1 LENSDDLELMRHL
14 DERVTPLTLL
24 SEIVDD
30 KGFNLLHH
38 AVLKAVPGKVGM
50 LLDLFNQG
58 CRGQDKKYTD

>member
-1 LENSDDLELMRHL
+1 M
-14 DERVTPLTLL
+14 L

-50 LLDLFNQG
+50 LLDLFKRGCQG
-58 CRGQDKKYTD
+58 